1 MSKMIPQTNNN
12 GRNRPRPNIPRN
24 TQTRAGQQTAP
35 SNQSQWQR
43 KYDHYCALA
52 QATNGDDAVTREQHW
67 QHAEH
72 YLRMMNGSAS

>member
-24 TQTRAGQQTAP
+24 TQPRAGQQTAS

-43 KYDHYCALA
+43 KYDHYCNLA